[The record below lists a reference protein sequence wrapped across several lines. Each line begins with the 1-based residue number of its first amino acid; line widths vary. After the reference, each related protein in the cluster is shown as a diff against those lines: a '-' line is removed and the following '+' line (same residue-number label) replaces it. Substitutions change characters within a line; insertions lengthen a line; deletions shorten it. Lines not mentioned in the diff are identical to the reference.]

1 MVAVM
6 EMAQLMDGDVI
17 DNPGRGHH
25 ALPVKAQYPAAPAA
39 GPAKPQILHFDTGNS
54 YADFGRKEYSPCLKP
69 LLPFI
74 CIELFKRFSGTLGA
88 AALDD
93 FSAQAET
100 SVLQFQR
107 PVLA

>member
-25 ALPVKAQYPAAPAA
+25 ALPVEAQYPASSAA
-39 GPAKPQILHFDTGNS
+39 GPAKPHILQFDTGNS

-74 CIELFKRFSGTLGA
+74 CVELFKRLSGGLGA
-88 AALDD
+88 AVFDD

-100 SVLQFQR
+100 
-107 PVLA
+107 PVL